1 MVCRNVDKL
10 QKQKVNFLDKN
21 EASLKKKDKKQ
32 TMLLHVNV
40 NDNKICKKL
49 RNILLLLFV
58 FLFSRE
64 EKFAIQFG
72 NEMFAA

>member
-1 MVCRNVDKL
+1 MGVCVCVRVLQARWIDMVCRNVDKL

-40 NDNKICKKL
+40 NGNKIC
-49 RNILLLLFV
+49 
-58 FLFSRE
+58 
-64 EKFAIQFG
+64 
-72 NEMFAA
+72 